1 METNQKVIDTLNKLL
16 REELTAINEYM
27 VHAEMAEDWGYS
39 AFHEAMEHTA
49 IEEMKHAEV
58 LIARI
63 LFLGGKPIV
72 SELDKITIGKDIPG
86 MLRND
91 HVMESGAVFS
101 YNAAIKV
108 MVEEKD
114 NGSKLLLEEIL
125 EQGEA
130 HLDWYEEQID
140 QIEQMGLPYYLTTIK

>member
-1 METNQKVIDTLNKLL
+1 MKTTKKVIDILNKML
-16 REELTAINEYM
+16 REELTAINQYI

-39 AFHEAMEHTA
+39 AFHEIEEHTA
-49 IEEMKHAEV
+49 IDEMKHAEA

-72 SELDKITIGKDIPG
+72 SELDKISIGKNITE

-91 HVMESGAVFS
+91 HLMEDGAVVS
-101 YNAAIKV
+101 YNEAIQAVAAENDAATKQF
-108 MVEEKD
+108 
-114 NGSKLLLEEIL
+114 LEEIL
-125 EQGEA
+125 AQEEK
-130 HLDWYEEQID
+130 HLDWFEEQIG

>member
-16 REELTAINEYM
+16 REELTAINEYI

-39 AFHEAMEHTA
+39 AFHEDLEHAA
-49 IEEMKHAEV
+49 IEEMKHAEE
-58 LIARI
+58 LIERI
-63 LFLGGKPIV
+63 LFLGGRPIV

-86 MLRND
+86 MLKND
-91 HVMESGAVFS
+91 HVMESGAVVS

-114 NGSKLLLEEIL
+114 NGTKQLLERIL
-125 EQGEA
+125 EQEEG
-130 HLDWYEEQID
+130 HLDWFEEQIG
-140 QIEQMGLPYYLTTIK
+140 QIEQMGLSYYLTTIK